1 MRQLR
6 RVIPVFLVSAGMCG
20 AADAQGPT
28 SDPAR
33 KWEIVDN
40 SFLVEESFNQE
51 AGVFQNIFTWTR
63 ARDGVWE
70 ASFTQEWPA
79 PDLRHQFSY
88 TIPFSSM
95 GGVTGVD
102 DVLVNYRYQLLVEGA
117 RQPAVSP
124 RISVIVP
131 TGIDRDAAASHALG
145 LQVNVPASKQFGNLY
160 VHANGGFTWLP
171 DVDGTP
177 HAAAGGIWRVTSMFH
192 LLMEAVVEIGDA
204 VTLSPGFRRGW
215 NFGRHQLVFGAAAPV
230 TTADGR
236 STAALLT
243 YLSYE
248 LPFR

>member
-1 MRQLR
+1 MSALR
-6 RVIPVFLVSAGMCG
+6 HIVAAAVLVLTACE
-20 AADAQGPT
+20 AATGQGVNN
-28 SDPAR
+28 DPAR

-51 AGVFQNIFTWTR
+51 SGVFQNIFTWTR
-63 ARDGVWE
+63 GRDGVWE

-79 PDLRHQFSY
+79 PDLSHQFSY
-88 TIPFSSM
+88 TIPFSSI
-95 GGVTGVD
+95 GGVTGID
-102 DVLVNYRYQLLVEGA
+102 DVLINYRYQLLVEGA
-117 RQPAVSP
+117 RRPAVSP

-131 TGIDRDAAASHALG
+131 TGIDRDAGGSNSVG

-171 DVDGTP
+171 DVDSTP

-192 LLMEAVVEIGDA
+192 VLIEAVVELGDA

-215 NFGRHQLVFGAAAPV
+215 NFGRHQIVFGAAAPV

-236 STAALLT
+236 STVALLT